1 MHREYWGSIEQKG
14 PGSVKTD
21 LGKRKTFELG
31 LEGISIRNC
40 QGEKGGC
47 MQISSRR
54 KSMCEGTKFKERN
67 IHQNSLVTIPK
78 SWCLIGTKF
87 CFSHSSVGWGACWQS
102 SRHLGFDWSLWQKEI
117 KPGLQSRWLIA
128 LSWK

>member
-1 MHREYWGSIEQKG
+1 MQREYWGSIEQKG
-14 PGSVKTD
+14 PGSVRKD

-31 LEGISIRNC
+31 LEGVSIRNC

-54 KSMCEGTKFKERN
+54 KSMCEGTKFKERD

-78 SWCLIGTKF
+78 SWWFIEPSF
-87 CFSHSSVGWGACWQS
+87 VSHIHRSAGDLLA
-102 SRHLGFDWSLWQKEI
+102 E
-117 KPGLQSRWLIA
+117 
-128 LSWK
+128 